1 MDKITIQ
8 HDEEG
13 VGVWVFVFFFFSHRQ
28 LPKFPLKEGVSGL
41 PFGPTML
48 LILANLV

>member
-8 HDEEG
+8 HDETG
-13 VGVWVFVFFFFSHRQ
+13 VGICLFLNHRI
-28 LPKFPLKEGVSGL
+28 LPKFPLKEGVWGL

-48 LILANLV
+48 LILAYLV